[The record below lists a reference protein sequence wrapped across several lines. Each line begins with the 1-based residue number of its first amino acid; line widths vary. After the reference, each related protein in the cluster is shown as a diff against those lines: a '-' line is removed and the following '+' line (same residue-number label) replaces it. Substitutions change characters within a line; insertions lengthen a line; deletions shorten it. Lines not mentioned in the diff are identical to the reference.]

1 MFFVNK
7 NSINII
13 LEKEKPDKQSDST
26 LLGIVKVRQFTLLSV
41 Q

>member
-1 MFFVNK
+1 MFLVNK

-13 LEKEKPDKQSDST
+13 KKEKPDKQSNST
-26 LLGIVKVRQFTLLSV
+26 LWGIVKVRQFTLLSV